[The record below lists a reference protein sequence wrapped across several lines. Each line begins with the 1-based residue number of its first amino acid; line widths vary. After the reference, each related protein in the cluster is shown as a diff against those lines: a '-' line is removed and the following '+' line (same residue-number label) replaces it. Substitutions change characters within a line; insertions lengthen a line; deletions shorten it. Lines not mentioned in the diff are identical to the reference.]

1 MAPLSNEVRNFLRE
15 YYEATGP
22 SREECPRCRNTAF
35 VHRAWVAD
43 LPLPDEEIRAGLAQ
57 HAHAPLRLLRGPL
70 LVPELSSECPG
81 RLLRFDE
88 PALHELGARRVAR
101 QCSKKA
107 PQLIGLHVSFRLHHA
122 RQSKRGKAGPSLP

>member
-57 HAHAPLRLLRGPL
+57 HARFEGCRGWLVVFRPDGDHYELWDAISGEVACRSSKFGHLVRMMTAQHDTECTARLRI
-70 LVPELSSECPG
+70 
-81 RLLRFDE
+81 
-88 PALHELGARRVAR
+88 AH
-101 QCSKKA
+101 
-107 PQLIGLHVSFRLHHA
+107 
-122 RQSKRGKAGPSLP
+122 